1 MNSWGEENEYERAK
15 AKSERRRIRMAKY
28 REKKDD
34 VLGVSG
40 VQKES
45 SSEAGSSSTRQK
57 LQENGKV
64 RGMQQAQER
73 DQI

>member
-1 MNSWGEENEYERAK
+1 MDRWGYEDEYDRAK

-34 VLGVSG
+34 FLSVSG

-57 LQENGKV
+57 LQEDGKV

>member
-1 MNSWGEENEYERAK
+1 MDRWGYEDEYDRAK

-34 VLGVSG
+34 FLSVSG

-45 SSEAGSSSTRQK
+45 SSEAGSSATRKK

>member
-1 MNSWGEENEYERAK
+1 MDRWGYENEYDRAK

-28 REKKDD
+28 RGKKDD
-34 VLGVSG
+34 VLSVSG

-45 SSEAGSSSTRQK
+45 GSEAGSSATRQK
-57 LQENGKV
+57 LQEDGKV
-64 RGMQQAQER
+64 RGMQQTQER